1 MMHLATWSVGDWG
14 RSSRPVEYEYS
25 VLGRQVFQGP
35 WPITEVSWK
44 WRSCE
49 HSVGSVGV
57 VHHDPPDPRAKPYIS
72 TESVND
78 LP

>member
-1 MMHLATWSVGDWG
+1 MMHLSTWSVGDWG
-14 RSSRPVEYEYS
+14 RTSRPVEFGYL
-25 VLGRQVFQGP
+25 VVGWRFFQGP

-57 VHHDPPDPRAKPYIS
+57 VPHDPPDPRVKPYIS